1 MKSHITVVGAGP
13 VGLAF
18 ALAAARNASAIR
30 GVRVTL
36 IERQTLAL
44 ARPLGDAP
52 PSGAKHFDTRVYAI
66 SPGSKTFLESVGAW
80 QKIPNE
86 RITDVR
92 AMQVWGD
99 EVGKEVDGKGDNEA
113 GKNAGEKNNICFE
126 ESVAVAHIVEHTVLM
141 NALIERLHA
150 SIAAGDNIRVIDNE
164 SVAAISEQK
173 THRTLRLSGGAE
185 ISADLIVGADGAH
198 SGIRGLAGITAKT
211 FDYESDAVVANF
223 KTTLPHENIARQW
236 FLGDSVL
243 AFLPLPDQQIS
254 IVWSVTKMRAAELL
268 SLDAETFAETV
279 AATSSHALGE
289 LTLMSKTSRV
299 ALKKLT
305 AHNWVQPH
313 LALIGDAAHA
323 IHPMAGQGAN
333 LGFAD
338 ARALVLALQKR
349 SSFSAVGDMRVLREY
364 ERARREDAA
373 TMGMVT
379 HGLRELYLSDFK
391 PLKRV
396 RNRGLNVLNKM
407 PWAKSLVMNHAMK

>member
-18 ALAAARNASAIR
+18 ALATIHGSSALR
-30 GVRVTL
+30 GSRVTV

-44 ARPLGDAP
+44 ARLLEDAP
-52 PSGAKHFDTRVYAI
+52 PSGVKHFDTRVYAI
-66 SPGSKTFLESVGAW
+66 SPGSKMFLESFGAW
-80 QKIPNE
+80 QKIPRE

-99 EVGKEVDGKGDNEA
+99 DM
-113 GKNAGEKNNICFE
+113 GEKNKISFE
-126 ESVAVAHIVEHTVLM
+126 ESMAVAYIVEHTALM
-141 NALIERLHA
+141 DALIESLHA
-150 SIAAGDNIRVIDNE
+150 SLAAGDAIHVIDNE
-164 SVAAISEQK
+164 LVAAMSEHE
-173 THRTLRLSGGAE
+173 THRTLRLSSGEE
-185 ISADLIVGADGAH
+185 IRSDLIVGADGAR
-198 SGIRGLAGITAKT
+198 SGIRALAGITAKT

-236 FLGDSVL
+236 FHGDSVL

-254 IVWSVTKMRAAELL
+254 IVWSVTKTRADQLL
-268 SLDAETFAETV
+268 SLDAKALAEEV
-279 AATSSHALGE
+279 AAAGGRALGE
-289 LTLMSKTSRV
+289 LTLVSKASRV

-305 AHNWVQPH
+305 ARDWVQPQ

-338 ARALVLALQKR
+338 ARELVRALKER
-349 SSFSAVGDMRVLREY
+349 SSLSAVGDLRVLREY
-364 ERARREDAA
+364 ERARREDAS
-373 TMGMVT
+373 TMGFVT
-379 HGLRELYLSDFK
+379 HGLRDLYLSNVK
-391 PLKRV
+391 PVKRL
-396 RNRGLNVLNKM
+396 RNEGLNALNKM

>member
-1 MKSHITVVGAGP
+1 MKSHIAVVGAGP

-18 ALAAARNASAIR
+18 ALATIHGSSALR

-36 IERQTLAL
+36 IERHTLVL
-44 ARPLGDAP
+44 AGLVEDDP
-52 PSGAKHFDTRVYAI
+52 PSGAQHFDSRVYAI
-66 SPGSKTFLESVGAW
+66 SPGSKTFLESFGAW
-80 QKIPNE
+80 QKIPEE
-86 RITDVR
+86 RITDVC

-99 EVGKEVDGKGDNEA
+99 DA
-113 GKNAGEKNNICFE
+113 GENTGEKNKINFE

-141 NALIERLHA
+141 NALIETLHA
-150 SIAAGDNIRVIDNE
+150 SLAAGDDIHLIDNE
-164 SVAAISEQK
+164 LVATISEHA
-173 THRTLRLSGGAE
+173 THRALRLSSGAE
-185 ISADLIVGADGAH
+185 IRSDLIVGADGAR
-198 SGIRGLAGITAKT
+198 SGIRDLAGITAKT

-236 FLGDSVL
+236 FHGDSVL

-254 IVWSVTKMRAAELL
+254 IVWSVSKNRANELL
-268 SLDAETFAETV
+268 SLDVKTFAETV
-279 AATSSHALGE
+279 ATAGSHVVGE
-289 LTLMSKTSRV
+289 LTLASKRSRV

-305 AHNWVQPH
+305 ARDWVQPQ

-338 ARALVLALQKR
+338 ARALVHALQKR

-373 TMGMVT
+373 AMGMVT
-379 HGLRELYLSDFK
+379 HGLRALYLTDFK
-391 PLKRV
+391 PVKRV
-396 RNRGLNVLNKM
+396 RNQGLRVLDNM
-407 PWAKSLVMNHAMK
+407 PWAKSLVMSHAMK